1 MYTLTSDKKIPILVI
16 AGPTA
21 SGKSA
26 LACAAAQKLGGE
38 IISGDSMQVYRG
50 MDIGTSKPSKEELE
64 KIPHHLV
71 DILNISQPFSVQNFK
86 TLAKQSA
93 EKILSRGKL
102 PILAGG
108 TGLYIDMLIKDIIL
122 PEIRSNPAL
131 RAQLNSIAAKKGN
144 EYLHNILASCDPAS
158 AAAIHPN
165 NVKRVVRAIEIYR
178 MTQVTMSE
186 WNKRS
191 QQKESD
197 FAPFK
202 VYLTADRQKLYD
214 IIDARVDSFMNAG
227 LEDEVR
233 GLYEKG
239 LALAPT
245 ASQAIGYKEFRQ
257 YIEGTASL
265 DDTVALIKQNTRN
278 YAKRQETYFAKM
290 DFDLTFDVTTTT
302 VADQCEL
309 ICTAM
314 NRQNTEDRG

>member
-1 MYTLTSDKKIPILVI
+1 MYTLTFDKKIPILVI

-26 LACAAAQKLGGE
+26 LACAVAQQLNGE

-50 MDIGTSKPSKEELE
+50 MDIGTSKPSKEVLE
-64 KIPHHLV
+64 QVPHHLV
-71 DILNISQPFSVQNFK
+71 DILNISQSFSAQSFK

-93 EKILSRGKL
+93 EEILSRKKL

-122 PEIRSNPAL
+122 PEIRNNPAL
-131 RAQLNSIAAKKGN
+131 RAQLNSIAAEKGN
-144 EYLHNILASCDPAS
+144 LYLHEILASCDPAS

-165 NVKRVVRAIEIYR
+165 NVKRVVRAIEIFR

-191 QQKESD
+191 MQKESD

-202 VYLTADRQKLYD
+202 VYLTANRQKLYD
-214 IIDARVDSFMNAG
+214 IIDARVDSFIQAG

-239 LALAPT
+239 LASAPT

-290 DFDLTFDVTTTT
+290 DFDLTFDAAVSNTSG
-302 VADQCEL
+302 QCEQ
-309 ICTAM
+309 ICRAV
-314 NRQNTEDRG
+314 NIQDTEGV